1 MLRNPLVCM
10 VKKSGSNEGENEA
23 VLLPCVVITDPCGYL
38 RYLVALISPVKGG
51 GGQDCSCHG
60 L

>member
-1 MLRNPLVCM
+1 M

-38 RYLVALISPVKGG
+38 RYLRYLVALISPVKGG